1 LGKAYFAPLQ
11 SYKKFSGGG
20 KCFSLKKQKN
30 HLPHYRKGGSSQR
43 QPAKQTMWKALEI
56 VLNHQT
62 QTVGLALGGIHI
74 GTRTVQIL

>member
-1 LGKAYFAPLQ
+1 MEIQNNNLRE
-11 SYKKFSGGG
+11 
-20 KCFSLKKQKN
+20 N
-30 HLPHYRKGGSSQR
+30 KGGQSKVG